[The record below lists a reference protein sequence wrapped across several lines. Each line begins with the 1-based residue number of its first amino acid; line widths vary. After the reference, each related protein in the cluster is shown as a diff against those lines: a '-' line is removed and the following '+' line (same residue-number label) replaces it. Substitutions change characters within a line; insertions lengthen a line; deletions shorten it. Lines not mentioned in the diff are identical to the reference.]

1 MNKKEREEIYKAIN
15 DVSNKVND
23 ISQKQDE
30 IMQMLNRK
38 ANEKIS
44 VNAGGIDDLGSA
56 VTAHDEAIDELAT
69 MITSLESEE

>member
-1 MNKKEREEIYKAIN
+1 MTQRDADIYKAIN
-15 DVSNKVND
+15 NVSKKVND
-23 ISQKQDE
+23 IAQKQDE
-30 IMQMLNRK
+30 IMQMLNRQ

>member
-15 DVSNKVND
+15 GVSNKVNEVA
-23 ISQKQDE
+23 QKQDE
-30 IMQMLNRK
+30 IMQMLNRQ
-38 ANEKIS
+38 ANEKIA

-69 MITSLESEE
+69 MITSLESE